1 MCWARRWKWIFR
13 GFCLIVK
20 LVPEEGIW
28 QLGMLY
34 LITCKFVCTI
44 FIRVNQLGHM
54 LTCSGLSCLIIS
66 FFNCH
71 SWFFT
76 AVDLYVIIN
85 LYRTRVEEKT
95 LFCWLLGRLYLWG
108 FNGLVICYCDA
119 WPACMLWCT
128 AVRLLSIL
136 WRRICFFLW
145 SKICICVHSA
155 LRLYKMYCFHCSLP
169 VCFCST
175 FFKFNFNFLVYVWVL
190 WQLLVLFLFHLFP
203 LQFPPLPYWNKFVH
217 THCSAILG
225 TPSWH

>member
-1 MCWARRWKWIFR
+1 MCWARRWKVLYD
-13 GFCLIVK
+13 GSLVFCLIVE

-44 FIRVNQLGHM
+44 FIRVNKLGHM

-76 AVDLYVIIN
+76 AVDPYVIIN

-119 WPACMLWCT
+119 WPGGLRECCDAP
-128 AVRLLSIL
+128 RLGYSPFYD
-136 WRRICFFLW
+136 RESVSF
-145 SKICICVHSA
+145 
-155 LRLYKMYCFHCSLP
+155 CSLKSVFVFTQP
-169 VCFCST
+169 LDYIKCIGFIVVFLCAFVAPFLNLILIYWYMCEFFDSCLSSSCFTCSL
-175 FFKFNFNFLVYVWVL
+175 FSFLRSHTETSLCTCTVL
-190 WQLLVLFLFHLFP
+190 LF
-203 LQFPPLPYWNKFVH
+203 
-217 THCSAILG
+217 
-225 TPSWH
+225 